1 MFAAF
6 LIPGLILGAIAWGAV
21 GVLRSRGKEQF
32 TLATAANF
40 YAQVMLVAG
49 VLAVLAGIGVLIK
62 VGISQI
68 DTAYS
73 YYMPTPYQVGPGGY
87 FGPTIGQQQT
97 QDLILSLMLVG
108 VGAFVSVGHWFLS
121 RFLSGSPGAAPTW
134 ITRGTLV
141 ALTVLCGLEA
151 VLATLV
157 GGFQLLTYFIVG
169 NQEQNPMQ
177 FGDAVGTAVVFL
189 PAWIAVMTALLRR
202 ARHPSA
208 KSPTPMV
215 AASA

>member
-21 GVLRSRGKEQF
+21 GVLRSRGKEEF

-40 YAQVMLVAG
+40 YAQVMMVAG
-49 VLAVLAGIGVLIK
+49 ALAVLAGIGVLIK
-62 VGISQI
+62 IGLSQI
-68 DTAYS
+68 DPAYS
-73 YYMPTPYQVGPGGY
+73 YYQPSYI
-87 FGPTIGQQQT
+87 GPTLKDQQT

-108 VGAFVSVGHWFLS
+108 VGAFVAVGHWFLS
-121 RFLSGSPGAAPTW
+121 RFLSGTPGAAPTW
-134 ITRGTLV
+134 VTRGTLL

-157 GGFQLLTYFIVG
+157 GGFQILTYFIVG

-177 FGDAVGTAVVFL
+177 FGDAIGTAIVFL
-189 PAWIAVMTALLRR
+189 PAWIAAMTVLLRQ
-202 ARHPSA
+202 ARHPAA
-208 KSPTPMV
+208 KTPPPI
-215 AASA
+215 ATASA

>member
-21 GVLRSRGKEQF
+21 GVLRSRGKEEF

-40 YAQVMLVAG
+40 YAQVMMVAG
-49 VLAVLAGIGVLIK
+49 VLAVLAGIGVLVKI
-62 VGISQI
+62 GLSQI
-68 DTAYS
+68 DPAYS
-73 YYMPTPYQVGPGGY
+73 YYVQPDYY
-87 FGPTIGQQQT
+87 LGPTVKDQQT

-108 VGAFVSVGHWFLS
+108 VGAFVAAGHWFLS
-121 RFLSGSPGAAPTW
+121 RFLSGTPGAAPTW
-134 ITRGTLV
+134 VTRGTLL

-157 GGFQLLTYFIVG
+157 GGFQILTYFIVG
-169 NQEQNPMQ
+169 NQGQNPMQ

-189 PAWIAVMTALLRR
+189 PAWIAAMAVLLRQ
-202 ARHPSA
+202 ARHPAA
-208 KSPTPMV
+208 KTPTPI
-215 AASA
+215 ATASV